1 VLAPPVRRN
10 PIAVKAAGVR
20 FSLASV
26 VRAGGPSSRRIFD
39 AATPGFIA
47 VIVAS
52 GGIKT
57 AFG

>member
-1 VLAPPVRRN
+1 
-10 PIAVKAAGVR
+10 VKAAGVR